1 MEAHHCLR
9 AKLSCFAFCRTVEAL
24 VHASYFTRRPI
35 NLYFTYFSV
44 FLPCARNESV
54 LAFRAPQ
61 ARSDIAVWG
70 RYTIGTN
77 RSRGQVVPSE
87 CSTQFQEARWAHMR
101 SLHHRGNRGGGV
113 LDDPSMKG
121 HAFCLECVANDQCHL
136 VFVPE
141 YGLHADNHAQH
152 GQSGVTKAEKRA
164 EDEGRIAAFNLNSH
178 IPAWVIEQPGVKE
191 DWEKFEARFLTE
203 FTAGQQYIVDGAE
216 PGIVGRTAEQ
226 EAHRTGVV
234 SNVLGNLHSM
244 PRLRAASR
252 RRSARACGC

>member
-1 MEAHHCLR
+1 M
-9 AKLSCFAFCRTVEAL
+9 
-24 VHASYFTRRPI
+24 
-35 NLYFTYFSV
+35 
-44 FLPCARNESV
+44 
-54 LAFRAPQ
+54 
-61 ARSDIAVWG
+61 WG

-164 EDEGRIAAFNLNSH
+164 EDEGRVAAFNLLAHPRLGHRAARRQGGLLRSSR
-178 IPAWVIEQPGVKE
+178 
-191 DWEKFEARFLTE
+191 RFLTE
-203 FTAGQQYIVDGAE
+203 FTGQQYIVDGAE